1 MYVDTRTF
9 VLNRKKKSEVLVG
22 FEMMLGS
29 TWFRVFVAFQITA
42 IFVWIGIVTIEDT
55 NDVVKQKLNSLE
67 KIQIPRLRL
76 NQASRT
82 QVVPTVIALASG
94 YNLRAYQRFVG
105 SLRAT
110 QYEGNII
117 LGISPTLSSESRQYL
132 ESQNVTLFEVH
143 LVPCTYQNYTDE
155 QYNQRQ
161 KCAAP
166 YPHWKI
172 QWGRYALIRDWL
184 NGCKECQGPIL
195 LTDARDVY
203 FQRDPFQDEPRGETI
218 HGLHVFEES
227 PLVRTTQWLVDWP
240 VKDCKGLQLDEPML
254 CSGTTL
260 GTRDA
265 VMKYLHRMARE
276 FDNWVQDP
284 KCRFATIGDDQSI
297 HNYLF
302 YTGQLPY
309 ATAIPHRS
317 GIVHTVGIEGSNLYQ
332 DHVAY
337 WKTKGKD
344 QGYANSQPYQTATD
358 KTWIQSELVDDYGFF
373 TNMDGT
379 RSRVVHQYDRFG
391 PPLERWLS
399 QSPVR
404 STPTKALRPR
414 ITLYYHVGMF
424 GVWETIVREQLAIVA
439 TMTYDWSL
447 TITYNGGGIQSLKT
461 IVAEVLGEPEEPI
474 RFIES
479 SELPWE
485 GVAVKTVK
493 EDCERK
499 PDDSIVFYFH
509 SKGVTKGTNTN
520 VRWWRKYMEWF
531 TIQNPKWCVEALQN
545 GSLTCGVDLRYYSEW
560 HYSGNFWAASCRH
573 IRWIQHTVGPY
584 YTGAE
589 MWLLAGINDTTPHV
603 ALYDSKRNMYNTPLL
618 PSEYKSRT
626 TPQLRVHIWDDGNP
640 YKKRERL
647 LNIEGVSSHP
657 NTSLVETPNEAD
669 IILWISTRSA
679 DETPPTNFSNVVVLD
694 YSDGWDLH
702 QKRSLLKGEKAYLK
716 RSWVERDDGQF
727 QRVGPGATQGAMPL
741 FYGAASANVRPFTPH
756 ASKKHSIVNVLRDE
770 GADHNRNRKRVTQW
784 TQFFVTKHNVTDAAI
799 GPMSTGW
806 AGSDWDSTYMNH
818 LASARI
824 IVTCNPNNWVGD
836 FRLWESMV
844 SGAMVMVDRMYVMEL
859 LPHPLINKLHYV
871 VYDSSNRTEFIEL
884 LEYYISRPD
893 VTERIA
899 RAGYEWT
906 LAHHMPRHRVDYILN
921 NINLSS
927 GSSSGTLAPT
937 LL

>member
-1 MYVDTRTF
+1 
-9 VLNRKKKSEVLVG
+9 
-22 FEMMLGS
+22 
-29 TWFRVFVAFQITA
+29 
-42 IFVWIGIVTIEDT
+42 
-55 NDVVKQKLNSLE
+55 
-67 KIQIPRLRL
+67 
-76 NQASRT
+76 
-82 QVVPTVIALASG
+82 
-94 YNLRAYQRFVG
+94 
-105 SLRAT
+105 
-110 QYEGNII
+110 
-117 LGISPTLSSESRQYL
+117 
-132 ESQNVTLFEVH
+132 
-143 LVPCTYQNYTDE
+143 
-155 QYNQRQ
+155 
-161 KCAAP
+161 
-166 YPHWKI
+166 
-172 QWGRYALIRDWL
+172 
-184 NGCKECQGPIL
+184 
-195 LTDARDVY
+195 
-203 FQRDPFQDEPRGETI
+203 
-218 HGLHVFEES
+218 
-227 PLVRTTQWLVDWP
+227 
-240 VKDCKGLQLDEPML
+240 ML

-379 RSRVVHQYDRFG
+379 RSRVVHQYDRFR

-404 STPTKALRPR
+404 STP
-414 ITLYYHVGMF
+414 
-424 GVWETIVREQLAIVA
+424 
-439 TMTYDWSL
+439 
-447 TITYNGGGIQSLKT
+447 
-461 IVAEVLGEPEEPI
+461 
-474 RFIES
+474 
-479 SELPWE
+479 
-485 GVAVKTVK
+485 
-493 EDCERK
+493 
-499 PDDSIVFYFH
+499 
-509 SKGVTKGTNTN
+509 
-520 VRWWRKYMEWF
+520 
-531 TIQNPKWCVEALQN
+531 
-545 GSLTCGVDLRYYSEW
+545 
-560 HYSGNFWAASCRH
+560 
-573 IRWIQHTVGPY
+573 
-584 YTGAE
+584 
-589 MWLLAGINDTTPHV
+589 PHV